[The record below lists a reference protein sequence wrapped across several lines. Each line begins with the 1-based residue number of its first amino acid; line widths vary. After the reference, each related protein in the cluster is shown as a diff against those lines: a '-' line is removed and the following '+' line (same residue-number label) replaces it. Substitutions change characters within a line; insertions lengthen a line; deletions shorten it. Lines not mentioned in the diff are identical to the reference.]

1 MWKLC
6 KSEEFSPCYKCVHRN
21 AWSEREAWRSKSFVI
36 LWNDVEYRFTM
47 QLMMPKCKL
56 RVWYYKFPC
65 FAYVSSLK
73 CLVPG
78 GFMNVHKII
87 EGVQRNYIIHKEIS
101 AESSLST
108 RFSIQFQSNFSIPKW
123 NHRDL
128 SMSTKLMEINDR
140 EREKEI

>member
-1 MWKLC
+1 
-6 KSEEFSPCYKCVHRN
+6 
-21 AWSEREAWRSKSFVI
+21 
-36 LWNDVEYRFTM
+36 
-47 QLMMPKCKL
+47 MMPKCKL
-56 RVWYYKFPC
+56 RVWHYKFPC

-78 GFMNVHKII
+78 GFMKVHKII

-123 NHRDL
+123 IHRDL
-128 SMSTKLMEINDR
+128 LMSTKLMEINDR
-140 EREKEI
+140 ERERERNLRHGKAVCTFYDLCV